1 MRKVVTILGTRP
13 EIIRLSRIIS
23 VFEKNFDHKLIHT
36 GQNFDPTLSKIFF
49 DDLEIRSPDYYL
61 DCKNDETSLAISSV
75 IEKTYFVLKELKP
88 SAVFILGDTDS
99 AISCLA
105 AKRLKIPIFHFEA
118 GNRCFDF
125 NVPEEINRKIV
136 DTISDVNLCY
146 SNIAKQNLLNEGKS
160 MDLTFRVGS
169 PMLEVLN
176 YYKQKI
182 SKSDILTKLSLD
194 KNKYFVLSTHR
205 SENVD
210 CADKLNHL
218 LEAMNVV
225 LEKYKMP
232 VIFPIHPR
240 TKKRLEENVVKLGN
254 LDNFKLIAPLS
265 FTDYIALQINA
276 VCTFSDS
283 GTITEESSILEFN
296 ALNLRDTT
304 ERQEG
309 FESSGP
315 IMVGFNK
322 ERIISSLSYLFENQ
336 IQKSEM
342 SPDYAQTDVS
352 HRIYKIVQSYIDY
365 VNKNVWKKH
374 I

>member
-1 MRKVVTILGTRP
+1 MRQVVTILGTRP

-36 GQNFDPTLSKIFF
+36 GQNFDPKLSKIFF
-49 DDLEIRSPDYYL
+49 DDLEIRSPDHYL

-75 IEKTYFVLKELKP
+75 IEKTYFILKDLNP

-125 NVPEEINRKIV
+125 NVPEETNRKIV
-136 DTISDVNLCY
+136 DTVSDVNLCY
-146 SNIAKQNLLNEGKS
+146 SNIAKQNLLHEGKS
-160 MDLTFRVGS
+160 IDLTFRVGS

-176 YYKQKI
+176 YYKEKI
-182 SKSDILTKLSLD
+182 NKSNILTKLSID
-194 KNKYFVLSTHR
+194 KGKYFVLSTHR

-210 CADKLNHL
+210 CADKLKNL
-218 LEAMNVV
+218 LEAMEVV

-232 VIFPIHPR
+232 IIFPIHPR
-240 TKKRLEENVVKLGN
+240 TKKRLDEKLAKLEN
-254 LDNFKLIAPLS
+254 LDNLKLIAPLS
-265 FTDYIALQINA
+265 FTDYIALQVNA

-283 GTITEESSILEFN
+283 GTITEESSILKFN
-296 ALNLRDTT
+296 ALNLRETT

-315 IMVGFNK
+315 IMVGFSK

-336 IQKSEM
+336 IQNSEM
-342 SPDYAQTDVS
+342 SLDYAQTDVS